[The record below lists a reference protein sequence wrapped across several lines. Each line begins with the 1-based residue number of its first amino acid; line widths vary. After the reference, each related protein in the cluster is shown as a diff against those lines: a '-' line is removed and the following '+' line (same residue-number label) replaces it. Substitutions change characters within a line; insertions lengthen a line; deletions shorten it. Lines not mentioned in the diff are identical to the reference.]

1 MERPENYE
9 IGIDLSQGND
19 LSHVSNGVYLV
30 KIENGES
37 EVYKLPDN
45 ENLTTF
51 EENIAL
57 RNRIEKAE
65 EVIDILKAD
74 LESES
79 KYVDELK
86 NELENERSK

>member
-1 MERPENYE
+1 MKRPENYE
-9 IGIDLSQGND
+9 ID
-19 LSHVSNGVYLV
+19 GVYLV
-30 KIENGES
+30 KIDNGES
-37 EVYKLPDN
+37 EVYKLPDD
-45 ENLTTF
+45 ENVTAF

>member
-9 IGIDLSQGND
+9 ND
-19 LSHVSNGVYLV
+19 GVYFV

-37 EVYKLPDN
+37 EVYKLPDD
-45 ENLTTF
+45 ENVTAF

-57 RNRIEKAE
+57 KNRIEKAE

-79 KYVDELK
+79 KSEEVYSNWLK
-86 NELENERSK
+86 KNRNVR

>member
-1 MERPENYE
+1 MEIPENYE
-9 IGIDLSQGND
+9 IGIDLS
-19 LSHVSNGVYLV
+19 HVKNGVYLV
-30 KIENGES
+30 EIENGES

-57 RNRIEKAE
+57 KKRIEKAE

>member
-1 MERPENYE
+1 MSLRKEKNNMERQENYE
-9 IGIDLSQGND
+9 ID
-19 LSHVSNGVYLV
+19 GVYFV

-37 EVYKLPDN
+37 EVYKLPDD
-45 ENLTTF
+45 ENVTAF
-51 EENIAL
+51 EENITL

-86 NELENERSK
+86 NKLENERSK

>member
-9 IGIDLSQGND
+9 ND
-19 LSHVSNGVYLV
+19 GVYVV

-51 EENIAL
+51 EENITL

-65 EVIDILKAD
+65 EVIAILKAD

>member
-9 IGIDLSQGND
+9 ND
-19 LSHVSNGVYLV
+19 GVYLV

-37 EVYKLPDN
+37 EVYKLPDD
-45 ENLTTF
+45 ENVTAF

-74 LESES
+74 LENESE
-79 KYVDELK
+79 YVDELK

>member
-1 MERPENYE
+1 MSLRKEKKNNMERPENY
-9 IGIDLSQGND
+9 GND
-19 LSHVSNGVYLV
+19 GVYVV

-45 ENLTTF
+45 ENITAF

-65 EVIDILKAD
+65 EVIAILKAD

-79 KYVDELK
+79 EYVDELK

>member
-9 IGIDLSQGND
+9 INIDLSPEND
-19 LSHVSNGVYLV
+19 GVYFV
-30 KIENGES
+30 KIENGKS
-37 EVYKLPDN
+37 KVYKLPDY
-45 ENLTTF
+45 EDVTTF

-57 RNRIEKAE
+57 RKRLEKAE
-65 EVIDILKAD
+65 EVIAILKAD

>member
-9 IGIDLSQGND
+9 IDID
-19 LSHVSNGVYLV
+19 LSHVKNGVYLV
-30 KIENGES
+30 EIENGES

-57 RNRIEKAE
+57 KKRIEKAE
-65 EVIDILKAD
+65 EVISILKAD

>member
-1 MERPENYE
+1 MERPENY
-9 IGIDLSQGND
+9 GND
-19 LSHVSNGVYLV
+19 GVYVV

-45 ENLTTF
+45 ENITAF

-65 EVIDILKAD
+65 EVIAILKAD

-79 KYVDELK
+79 EYVDELK

>member
-1 MERPENYE
+1 MSLRKEKNNMERPENYE
-9 IGIDLSQGND
+9 ID
-19 LSHVSNGVYLV
+19 GVYLV
-30 KIENGES
+30 EIENGES
-37 EVYKLPDN
+37 KVYKLPDN

-51 EENIAL
+51 EENISL

-65 EVIDILKAD
+65 EVINILKAD

-86 NELENERSK
+86 NKLENERSK

>member
-9 IGIDLSQGND
+9 ND
-19 LSHVSNGVYLV
+19 GVYLV

-57 RNRIEKAE
+57 KNRIEKAE
-65 EVIDILKAD
+65 EVIAILKAD

-79 KYVDELK
+79 EYVDELK

>member
-19 LSHVSNGVYLV
+19 LSHVKNGVYLV
-30 KIENGES
+30 EIENGES
-37 EVYKLPDN
+37 EVYKLPDD
-45 ENLTTF
+45 ENITAF